1 MSWKTITRSAIGTL
15 HQTMNLP
22 CQDYGGDRVLGEVV
36 MGVVAD
42 GAGSAK
48 YADVGATVAV
58 TTALDFL
65 ARTETWLQRQRHLS
79 WQAFGQRPSDQLAQ
93 NLFTKVVEQVVSVLQ
108 QTADRNHWDIDDLAC
123 TLLAFIATPDWLA
136 AMQIGDGFIVVRTPD
151 QPYRLLFQP
160 HKGEYANQTTF
171 VTSTAALVDMQI
183 QVLAEPA
190 SFICAATDG
199 LEKVAIRLSDWTA
212 FPPFFQPLE
221 EYMQETADPNQEDDY
236 LVAFLESDRLN
247 QRTDDDKT
255 VLLCLYDHSQ
265 AHVDE
270 STIHN

>member
-1 MSWKTITRSAIGTL
+1 MSWKTITRSAIGSL

-22 CQDYGGDRVLGEVV
+22 CQDYGGDRVLGDVV

-48 YADVGATVAV
+48 YADVGAKLAV
-58 TTALDFL
+58 TTALEFL
-65 ARTETWLQRQRHLS
+65 ARTEEWLQRQRHVS
-79 WQAFGQRPSDQLAQ
+79 WQSFVQRPSDQLAR
-93 NLFTKVVEQVVSVLQ
+93 NLFTKVVDQVVTALH
-108 QTADRNHWDIDDLAC
+108 QTATRHQWAIEDLAC
-123 TLLAFIATPDWLA
+123 TLLVFIATPQWLA
-136 AMQIGDGFIVVRTPD
+136 AMQIGDGFIVVRPQD
-151 QPYRLLFQP
+151 QAYRLIFQP

-171 VTSTAALVDMQI
+171 VTSASALVDMQI
-183 QVLAEPA
+183 QVLAEPQ

-221 EYMQETADPNQEDDY
+221 EYMQETVDPNQEDDY

-255 VLLCLYDHSQ
+255 VLLCLYDHRSV
-265 AHVDE
+265 HVG
-270 STIHN
+270 

>member
-1 MSWKTITRSAIGTL
+1 MSWKIITRSAIGTL
-15 HQTMNLP
+15 HQTINLP
-22 CQDYGGDRVLGEVV
+22 CQDYGDGLVLGEVV

-48 YADVGATVAV
+48 YADVGAKLAV
-58 TTALDFL
+58 TTALNFL
-65 ARTETWLQRQRHLS
+65 TQTEEWLQRQRHLS
-79 WQAFGQRPSDQLAQ
+79 WDSLVQRPSEKMAQ
-93 NLFTKVVEQVVSVLQ
+93 NLFTKVVEQVVTVLR
-108 QTADRNHWDIDDLAC
+108 QTADRNQWAIDDLAC
-123 TLLAFIATPDWLA
+123 TLLAFIATPHWLA
-136 AMQIGDGFIVVRTPD
+136 ALQIGDGFIVVRAQD
-151 QPYRLLFQP
+151 QAYRLLFQP

-171 VTSTAALVDMQI
+171 VTSEAALADMQI
-183 QVLAEPA
+183 QVLAEPQ

-221 EYMQETADPNQEDDY
+221 EYLQETVDPNQEDDY

-255 VLLCLYDHSQ
+255 LLLCLYDQSQ
-265 AHVDE
+265 AHVD
-270 STIHN
+270 SLTTHN